1 MSATVPRVED
11 VVKFVPIHLSSD
23 LSPEVG
29 EAPPV
34 LCRGNTDENTDDL
47 QITRNVT
54 EGATRGMTGTQGT
67 DAPES
72 AGTDTPE
79 SAGTGNPPP
88 ADPSGTVPETVS
100 ESDPSDPSTLDASP
114 VLPRLSRDVAAAAAP
129 RLRAPLAADGVATRA
144 NGLDLAVGRAQRV
157 GATVG
162 ATPPTLAV
170 CAGAAGAQPSDMS
183 TFGPAGLRADCDVR
197 KGGGSS

>member
-1 MSATVPRVED
+1 MPRVED

-34 LCRGNTDENTDDL
+34 LCRGNTDENTDNL

-54 EGATRGMTGTQGT
+54 EGATRGMPGAQGT

-114 VLPRLSRDVAAAAAP
+114 VLPRLSRDVAAVAAP
-129 RLRAPLAADGVATRA
+129 RLPAPPAADGVATRA

-162 ATPPTLAV
+162 ATTAPAPLWPPSTLA
-170 CAGAAGAQPSDMS
+170 GAFQPYTARGDASVS
-183 TFGPAGLRADCDVR
+183 SQKPAWWFSATE
-197 KGGGSS
+197 S